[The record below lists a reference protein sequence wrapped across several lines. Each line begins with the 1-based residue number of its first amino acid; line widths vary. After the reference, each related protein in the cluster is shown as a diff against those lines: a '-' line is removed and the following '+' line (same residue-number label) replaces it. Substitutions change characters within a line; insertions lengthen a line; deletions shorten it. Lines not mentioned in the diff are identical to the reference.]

1 MKLSI
6 FAFFK
11 SKLYQTALILFII
24 SSVFSI
30 KLSNDIQIKFNLQ
43 EKIFPIE
50 NSSKKNETT
59 KILGNIFPKLSKA
72 QKELDNS
79 AKPKAVIMNRHNK
92 KFFYKSLKD
101 DLIKNYFK
109 GENKI
114 DYMRFKQRKFV
125 KDAYGKAFNID
136 DFNIFKKK
144 EFEIDGHYI
153 KIDLLNLSQDDK
165 EILNKSNP
173 IENTTKL

>member
-50 NSSKKNETT
+50 NTSKKNETT
-59 KILGNIFPKLSKA
+59 KILENISPELSKD

-79 AKPKAVIMNRHNK
+79 AKPNANIKNRHNK
-92 KFFYKSLKD
+92 KLFYKSFID
-101 DLIKNYFK
+101 DLIENYFK
-109 GENKI
+109 GENKL
-114 DYMRFKQRKFV
+114 DYIRFKQRKFV
-125 KDAYGKAFNID
+125 KDAYGNAFNSD
-136 DFNIFKKK
+136 DVNILKKK
-144 EFEIDGHYI
+144 GFEIDGHYI
-153 KIDLLNLSQDDK
+153 KIDLRGLSEDDK
-165 EILNKSNP
+165 EKLNK
-173 IENTTKL
+173 